1 MHKTALPA
9 AVNMKTLPTAI
20 HMVTLP
26 AAVHMITLPTA
37 VHMITLVLKT
47 ATSVPTSNIPNK
59 NGYVFKDDG

>member
-20 HMVTLP
+20 HMITLP
-26 AAVHMITLPTA
+26 AA